1 VAKPELVR
9 TAAFFVA
16 RNGPCSE
23 RRKRLKLA
31 IGFAEL
37 AYRLGSGAFFF
48 VSFAFGELA
57 GFNFLKNNYLSIL
70 LGSFGRAKEMKN
82 QVTKL
87 LDINKVQRC
96 V

>member
-1 VAKPELVR
+1 VR
-9 TAAFFVA
+9 TATFFVA

-48 VSFAFGELA
+48 VSFAFGELSA
-57 GFNFLKNNYLSIL
+57 IRRI
-70 LGSFGRAKEMKN
+70 GSFGRAKEMKN